1 MERVRNCC
9 HRSMKKRFFMETK
22 KSRHGVCVIL
32 IAFCMGIAALAIFSA
47 FPIEA
52 RSTGTI
58 SGVVFDERGPV
69 VQARVRIQG
78 SENVVVTD
86 GAGRFVLSGVPAQ
99 RAFNVSAWKEGYYSA
114 LLKDVRAPKEGTRLF
129 LVRYQIND
137 NPHYE
142 WIPPEG
148 AKGSCAECHP
158 AVTEMSLNDAHLK
171 AAVNPRFLTMY
182 YGTDIE
188 GKQSL
193 PTRYEKGTAFSL
205 WGNTTVPR
213 RPDGSKA
220 YYGPGFQLDFPG
232 AVGDCS
238 ACHIPGTSIGKN
250 VDPGSVK
257 GANRYGVHCDFCHKV
272 GSVRLDPKSM
282 LPFANVHGV
291 HTMKVKRPFTDDPK
305 RPQLFFGTFEDVN
318 ASEGDTN
325 LPLIRE
331 SKYCA
336 PCHYGGFWDTL
347 VYNSYGEWLQ
357 SPYADSQSGKARTC
371 QECHMPSPTLY
382 KGKPIT
388 NIAPGKG
395 GIERAA
401 ASIHNHNMTVDAE
414 LLRNSLTMVASARM
428 NKDKV
433 LVAVKLIND
442 KTGHHIPTD
451 SPLRHLI
458 LLVEVKDE
466 KGNLLRQESGP
477 VLPQW
482 CGDRKN
488 IKGHYAGLPGKAYAK
503 LLKEKWTDVF
513 PTAAYWNHT
522 ELVSD
527 NRIAA
532 FAEDSTSFEFM
543 PPKKGK
549 AIITVSLLY
558 RRAFIELMEQKK
570 WDVPDIM
577 MAQQIVVIKR

>member
-1 MERVRNCC
+1 
-9 HRSMKKRFFMETK
+9 MKKMFFMETK
-22 KSRHGVCVIL
+22 NSFHSVCVIL
-32 IAFCMGIAALAIFSA
+32 MAFCMGIAVLAIIPA

-52 RSTGTI
+52 RGTGII
-58 SGVVFDERGPV
+58 SGVVVDERGPV
-69 VQARVRIQG
+69 DQARVRIQG

-86 GAGRFVLSGVPAQ
+86 GAGRFVLSGVHAQ
-99 RAFNVSAWKEGYYSA
+99 KAFNVSAWKEGYYSA
-114 LLKDVRAPKEGTRLF
+114 LLKDVRAPKEGARLL

-137 NPHYE
+137 NPNYE

-148 AKGSCAECHP
+148 AKGSCVECHP
-158 AVTEMSLNDAHLK
+158 AVTAMSLNDAHLK
-171 AAVNPRFLTMY
+171 AAVNPRFLSMY

-188 GKQSL
+188 GKQSP

-213 RPDGSKA
+213 RPDDSKP

-238 ACHIPGTSIGKN
+238 ACHIPGASIGKN

-272 GSVRLDPKSM
+272 GSVRLDPQSM

-291 HTMKVKRPFTDDPK
+291 HSMKVKRPFLDDPK

-325 LPLIRE
+325 LPLLRE

-357 SPYADSQSGKARTC
+357 SPYADSRSGKGRTC
-371 QECHMPSPTLY
+371 QECHMPSPTIY
-382 KGKPIT
+382 QGRPIT

-395 GIERAA
+395 GIERNPAA
-401 ASIHNHNMTVDAE
+401 IHNHNMTVDAE
-414 LLRNSLTMVASARM
+414 LLRNSLTMKASVKIQNGR
-428 NKDKV
+428 
-433 LVAVKLIND
+433 AVVTVTLTND
-442 KTGHHIPTD
+442 KTGHHVPTD
-451 SPLRHLI
+451 SPLRQMI
-458 LLVEVKDE
+458 LLIEAKDSR
-466 KGNLLRQESGP
+466 GNTLKQQDGP
-477 VLPQW
+477 VLPEW
-482 CGDRKN
+482 CGTVKAKKN
-488 IKGHYAGLPGKAYAK
+488 HYSGLPGKAYAK
-503 LLKEKWTDVF
+503 LLREKWTDVF
-513 PTAAYWNHT
+513 PTGAYWNHT
-522 ELVSD
+522 EMVSD

-532 FAEDSTSFEFM
+532 FAEDSTSFEFL
-543 PPKKGK
+543 PPEKGK

-570 WDVPDIM
+570 WDVPDTL
-577 MAQQIVVIKR
+577 MAQQKIVVMKR